1 MWQDIEAEVDLL
13 NFGVVARA
21 AADLI
26 RQAGGAPLTIGVS
39 GGWGAG
45 KSTLVKLIK
54 ADLEAAEV
62 KGASDSGRYV
72 VMEFNAWLYQGY
84 EDARQALLQAVS
96 DRLLAEAQKRKTLVD
111 KALDIVKR
119 VRLLK
124 VARVAAPMFTH
135 IGVGSVAGGPIGAFL
150 GAATGLVKGLSDEA
164 KRDEQLKALKDAY
177 AELKPELQDLIAERH
192 EDSLPKEIDAL
203 REAFAKWRS

>member
-1 MWQDIEAEVDLL
+1 MWHDIEAEVDLL

-54 ADLEAAEV
+54 TDLETG
-62 KGASDSGRYV
+62 GAKEASGSSAYV

-96 DRLLAEAQKRKTLVD
+96 DRLVEEAKKRQTFVD
-111 KALDIVKR
+111 KAMEFAKR
-119 VRLLK
+119 VKLLK
-124 VARVAAPMFTH
+124 VARLVVPVAAH
-135 IGVGSVAGGPIGAFL
+135 VAVGTVAAGPL
-150 GAATGLVKGLSDEA
+150 GALFGAV
-164 KRDEQLKALKDAY
+164 
-177 AELKPELQDLIAERH
+177 
-192 EDSLPKEIDAL
+192 
-203 REAFAKWRS
+203 